1 MIPEEDPRRKALLD
15 AAAELFFKHGYADTS
30 VDDIIARAGGS
41 KRTIYAFF
49 GNKQGLFEA
58 LLRENARSMFDGLE
72 PGTTDT
78 SNLSSALTSFA
89 EKLLALLA
97 QPRAIAAFRV
107 AVGELPR
114 IPALAAIF
122 NEMGPERG
130 LTWLTDVLKRAHDRG
145 EIVIG
150 DPREAASQFLGL
162 VRGNDYFEIIL
173 GLRSPPSAETVA
185 LQARAACELFLKAV
199 RA

>member
-1 MIPEEDPRRKALLD
+1 MTLDEDPRRKALLD
-15 AAAELFFKHGYADTS
+15 AAAELFFKQGYADTS

-41 KRTIYAFF
+41 KRAIYAFF

-58 LLRENARSMFDGLE
+58 LLRENAQSMFDGLE
-72 PGTTDT
+72 PGTTET
-78 SNLSSALTSFA
+78 SNLSSSLISFA
-89 EKLLALLA
+89 ERLLTLLS

-114 IPALAAIF
+114 IPVLAAIF

-130 LTWLTDVLKRAHDRG
+130 LTWLTDVLEKAHDRG
-145 EIVIG
+145 EIDID
-150 DPREAASQFLGL
+150 DPREAAGQFLGL

-173 GLRSPPSAETVA
+173 GLRSPPSAERVA
-185 LQARAACELFLKAV
+185 QQARAACGLFLKAV